1 MKSIGKQTESKKAK
15 KPLYGTQKQQLNKLT
30 KKEYKALKEMCFLC
44 KNMYNVGLY
53 NVRQYFFNE
62 KRYLNYES
70 NYHLSKENEN
80 YKKLNSNV
88 AQQILMEV
96 DGAFES
102 FFELIEI
109 AKIGKYNYKDIK
121 LPKYLKKDGFFNI
134 IIGQI
139 RIKSNGTLDIP
150 MSPKFK
156 REYGKVSIKVP
167 RNLRDKKIK
176 EIRIVPKYNARYF
189 EIQYSYEI
197 PESKLELNKNNALA
211 IDLGIDNLCTCT
223 TNLGD
228 SFIIDGKR
236 LKSINQWANKQNS
249 KLQSIKDKRGIKET
263 TRKQCKL
270 WIKRN
275 NQVND
280 YINKTCSHIIKYC
293 INNDIGNII
302 IGYNPTIQKE
312 SNMGKKNNQN
322 FVNIPLGDI
331 AFKLEYLSKRNNIN
345 FVKQEESYTSKSDFL
360 ANDHLPTINSDN
372 PKKYTFSGKRISR
385 GQYKSSTGIII
396 NADVNGSL
404 NILRKA
410 DIVDISHIQKNPS
423 ILREPIRIKIA

>member
-1 MKSIGKQTESKKAK
+1 MVKQAKSKKSK

-30 KKEYKALKEMCFLC
+30 KKEYKALKQMCFLA
-44 KNMYNVGLY
+44 KNIYNVGLY
-53 NVRQYFFNE
+53 NVRQHFFNE
-62 KRYLNYES
+62 KKYLNYAS

-80 YKKLNSNV
+80 YKILNSNV

-96 DGAFES
+96 EGVMGS
-102 FFELIEI
+102 FFELIKL
-109 AKIGKYNYKDIK
+109 AKIGEYNYKDIK
-121 LPKYLKKDGFFNI
+121 LPKYLKKDAFFTI

-139 RIKSNGTLDIP
+139 RIKPDGTIDIP

-156 REYGKVSIKVP
+156 REYGKVSVKVP
-167 RNLRDKKIK
+167 RNLKDKKIK
-176 EIRIVPKYNARYF
+176 EIRIIPKYNARYF

-249 KLQSIKDKRGIKET
+249 KLQSIKDKRNIKET

-280 YINKTCSHIIKYC
+280 YINKTCSYIIKYC
-293 INNDIGNII
+293 IANDIGNIV
-302 IGYNPTIQKE
+302 IGYNPEIQKE
-312 SNMGKKNNQN
+312 SNMGKRNNQN
-322 FVNIPLGDI
+322 FVNIPIGDI
-331 AFKLEYLSKRNNIN
+331 ASKLEYLSKRNNIN
-345 FVKQEESYTSKSDFL
+345 FERQEESFTSKSDFL
-360 ANDHLPTINSDN
+360 ANDHLPTTNPAILKSIHSVEKEYPEANIN
-372 PKKYTFSGKRISR
+372 PA
-385 GQYKSSTGIII
+385 Q
-396 NADVNGSL
+396 
-404 NILRKA
+404 
-410 DIVDISHIQKNPS
+410 
-423 ILREPIRIKIA
+423 E

>member
-1 MKSIGKQTESKKAK
+1 MGKQSKSKKTK
-15 KPLYGTQKQQLNKLT
+15 KTLYGTQKQQLNKLT
-30 KKEYKALKEMCFLC
+30 KKEYKALREMCFLA

-53 NVRQYFFNE
+53 NVRQHFFNE
-62 KRYLNYES
+62 GKYLNYES
-70 NYHLSKENEN
+70 NYPLCKENEN
-80 YKKLNSNV
+80 YKMLNSNIS
-88 AQQILMEV
+88 QQILMEV
-96 DGAFES
+96 DGAMKS
-102 FFELIEI
+102 FFELIKLARTGE
-109 AKIGKYNYKDIK
+109 YNYKDIK
-121 LPKYLKKDGFFNI
+121 LPKYLKKDGFFSI

-139 RIKSNGTLDIP
+139 RIKPDRTLDIP

-167 RNLRDKKIK
+167 RNLKDKKIK
-176 EIRIVPKYNARYF
+176 EIRIIPKYNARYF
-189 EIQYSYEI
+189 EIQYAYEI
-197 PESKLELNKNNALA
+197 PESKLKLNKNNALA

-223 TNLGD
+223 TNYGH
-228 SFIIDGKR
+228 SIIIDGKR

-249 KLQSIKDKRGIKET
+249 KLQSIKDKRGIKGIT
-263 TRKQCKL
+263 KKQCNL

-280 YINKTCSHIIKYC
+280 YINKTCSYIIKYC
-293 INNDIGNII
+293 IDNDIGNII
-302 IGYNPTIQKE
+302 IGYNDTIQKE

-331 AFKLEYLSKRNNIN
+331 VSKLEYLSKRNNIN

-360 ANDHLPTINSDN
+360 ANDQLPIINLDN
-372 PKKYTFSGKRISR
+372 PQKHTFSGKRISR

-396 NADVNGSL
+396 NADVNGGL

-410 DIVDISHIQKNPS
+410 NIVDISHIQRNPN
-423 ILREPIRIKIA
+423 ILKQPIRIKVA

>member
-1 MKSIGKQTESKKAK
+1 MAKQTESKKTKKAK

-30 KKEYKALKEMCFLC
+30 KKEYIALKQMCFLA

-62 KRYLNYES
+62 KKYLNYDS
-70 NYHLSKENEN
+70 NYHLSKVNEN
-80 YKKLNSNV
+80 YKMLNSNV

-96 DGAFES
+96 DGAMKS
-102 FFELIEI
+102 FFELIEL
-109 AKIGKYNYKDIK
+109 AKIGEYNYKDIK
-121 LPKYLKKDGFFNI
+121 LPKYLKKDSFFTI

-139 RIKSNGTLDIP
+139 RIKHDGTLDIP

-176 EIRIVPKYNARYF
+176 EIRIIPKYNARYF

-228 SFIIDGKR
+228 SFIIDGKT

-249 KLQSIKDKRGIKET
+249 KLQSIKDKRNIKET
-263 TRKQCKL
+263 TRKQCNL

-275 NQVND
+275 NRVND
-280 YINKTCSHIIKYC
+280 YINKTCSYIIKYC

-322 FVNIPLGDI
+322 FVNLPLGDI
-331 AFKLEYLSKRNNIN
+331 ASKLEYLSKRNNIN
-345 FVKQEESYTSKSDFL
+345 FLKQEESYTSKSDFL
-360 ANDHLPTINSDN
+360 ANDPLPIINPDN

-404 NILRKA
+404 NILRKSN
-410 DIVDISHIQKNPS
+410 IIDISHIQENPN
-423 ILREPIRIKIA
+423 ILKQPIRIKIA